1 MYCKTNR
8 PITFKSLLTRNLK
21 LVYMPKCSSRHVTG
35 KYPDSLQFS
44 DVHRVIS
51 RDFFFPLCVTGG
63 IALRLTLSSSQGCKA
78 FYSLLTGRAECIQ
91 QRNKSLLQVGLK
103 LVSQARSTSAK
114 KGSGELYMCIKAM
127 SHLPYS
133 VVQSCY
139 STLSHDTLHHCLSS
153 NNGLENSNR
162 ELGHFF
168 HYDRTCKHT
177 WTILL
182 GGGRTLQLLFLE
194 CIILNLVM
202 SSS

>member
-1 MYCKTNR
+1 MQIKIVPTTTENIGGWASKSLLWTLDLQCLYNLVCGLVEGMFFFFVYCKTNR

-51 RDFFFPLCVTGG
+51 RDSFFPLCVTGG

-78 FYSLLTGRAECIQ
+78 FYSLLTGRAESIQ

-114 KGSGELYMCIKAM
+114 KGLVNC
-127 SHLPYS
+127 
-133 VVQSCY
+133 
-139 STLSHDTLHHCLSS
+139 
-153 NNGLENSNR
+153 
-162 ELGHFF
+162 
-168 HYDRTCKHT
+168 TC
-177 WTILL
+177 
-182 GGGRTLQLLFLE
+182 
-194 CIILNLVM
+194 V
-202 SSS
+202 